1 MSQPSFDLELD
12 PTPTLRVSEL
22 AAAIG
27 MAVRRGFPEELWVRG
42 EIDSL
47 SRSAA
52 GHIYFDLVE
61 GVGNERVAVRV
72 ALFRTVAE
80 AVERHLAKHRMRLE
94 NGLEVRVMGRVELY
108 EARGQVNLRM
118 SGIDPTY
125 TLGRLAQDR
134 DRLIRVLT
142 GEGLLERNRRL
153 SLAAL
158 PLRIGLVTSRESA
171 AYADF
176 MHELEASGFA
186 WHVIVADSRVQGVE
200 ASGSVVRALAALARC
215 PVDVVIVVR
224 GGGSRNELA
233 VFDAE
238 PIARA
243 IAGMPVP
250 VLTGIGHEVD
260 RSIAD
265 LVAHTAFKTPTA
277 CAGHLV
283 DQVSAALAVL
293 GRSATAISRC
303 ARTALDQSEQKVTH
317 TAALVQRDVNR
328 ALDVAWSSADRA
340 AARAPRKPARCICM
354 PPVSASITTR
364 TEWRTACRSR
374 SMRRV
379 DISTASPRGSRRSI
393 PRGCSSAATRSRETT
408 AGQSCARRPMRPSA
422 PDWSPPWPKDRSR
435 ARSDERRVDRL

>member
-27 MAVRRGFPEELWVRG
+27 LAVRRGFPEELWVRG

-186 WHVIVADSRVQGVE
+186 WHVVVADSRVQGVE
-200 ASGSVVRALAALARC
+200 ATASVVRALAALARR
-215 PVDVVIVVR
+215 PLDAVVVVR

-243 IAGMPVP
+243 IAGMSVP
-250 VLTGIGHEVD
+250 VLTGIGHELD

-265 LVAHTAFKTPTA
+265 LVSHTAFKTPTA
-277 CAGHLV
+277 CAAHLV
-283 DQVSAALAVL
+283 DHVAAALAVL

-303 ARTALDQSEQKVTH
+303 ARSALDQSEQKVTH

-340 AARAPRKPARCICM
+340 GRAHR
-354 PPVSASITTR
+354 ASR
-364 TEWRTACRSR
+364 LDA
-374 SMRRV
+374 
-379 DISTASPRGSRRSI
+379 P
-393 PRGCSSAATRSRETT
+393 
-408 AGQSCARRPMRPSA
+408 ARRPPAHRPPCLPHGTPRA
-422 PDWSPPWPKDRSR
+422 GHARRGQPPSRRRRR
-435 ARSDERRVDRL
+435 ARHRPRPRARARARLLDHERRRGRRRPQGVRRAHRHPTGHDSG

>member
-1 MSQPSFDLELD
+1 MSQPSFDLDLD
-12 PTPTLRVSEL
+12 PTPTFRVSEL
-22 AAAIG
+22 AGAIG
-27 MAVRRGFPEELWVRG
+27 AAVRRGFPEEVWVRG

-61 GVGNERVAVRV
+61 GVGNERVALRV

-94 NGLEVRVMGRVELY
+94 NGLEVRIRGRVELY

-134 DRLIRVLT
+134 DRLVRLLT

-153 SLAAL
+153 TLAAV
-158 PLRIGLVTSRESA
+158 PLRIGIVTSRESA

-186 WHVIVADSRVQGVE
+186 WHVTVADSRVQGVE
-200 ASGSVVRALAALARC
+200 AMGAVVRALSALARC
-215 PVDVVIVVR
+215 TLDAIVVVR

-243 IAGMPVP
+243 IAAMRVP

-265 LVAHTAFKTPTA
+265 LVAHTSLKTPTA
-277 CAGHLV
+277 CAGHLIERV
-283 DQVSAALAVL
+283 RASLGVL
-293 GRSATAISRC
+293 SRSATAIARC
-303 ARTALDQSEQKVTH
+303 ARTALDRSEQKVNH

-328 ALDVAWSSADRA
+328 ALDVASFSAQASATRAARAASQHLQTADQRVERDVARLVGRAPAAIGA
-340 AARAPRKPARCICM
+340 AARHLDSVEARVVALDPAR
-354 PPVSASITTR
+354 VLARGYSITR
-364 TEWRTACRSR
+364 DESGAVVRAASEV
-374 SMRRV
+374 RV
-379 DISTASPRGSRRSI
+379 GSRVVTTLADGSI
-393 PRGCSSAATRSRETT
+393 TSEVV
-408 AGQSCARRPMRPSA
+408 
-422 PDWSPPWPKDRSR
+422 
-435 ARSDERRVDRL
+435 E

>member
-27 MAVRRGFPEELWVRG
+27 VAVRKSFPEELWVRG

-153 SLAAL
+153 PLAAL

-186 WHVIVADSRVQGVE
+186 WHVVVADSRVQGLE
-200 ASGSVVRALAALARC
+200 ATGSVVRALSALARC
-215 PVDVVIVVR
+215 PIDAVIIVR

-277 CAGHLV
+277 CAAHLV
-283 DQVSAALAVL
+283 DQVAAALAVL
-293 GRSATAISRC
+293 GRSATAIAHC

-340 AARAPRKPARCICM
+340 AARTAQAGSMHLHAAR
-354 PPVSASITTR
+354 
-364 TEWRTACRSR
+364 
-374 SMRRV
+374 
-379 DISTASPRGSRRSI
+379 
-393 PRGCSSAATRSRETT
+393 
-408 AGQSCARRPMRPSA
+408 Q
-422 PDWSPPWPKDRSR
+422 
-435 ARSDERRVDRL
+435 RVDRHASRLVARAPVSLDAAGRHLDGVTARVTALDPARVLERGYSITRDDRGSVVRSASDAPTGTRLVTTVADGQIVSEVR

>member
-1 MSQPSFDLELD
+1 MSQPSFDLDLD
-12 PTPTLRVSEL
+12 PTPTFRVSEL
-22 AAAIG
+22 AGAIG
-27 MAVRRGFPEELWVRG
+27 AAVRKGFPEEVWVRG

-52 GHIYFDLVE
+52 GHFYFDLVE
-61 GVGNERVAVRV
+61 GVGNERVALRV

-94 NGLEVRVMGRVELY
+94 NGLEVRIMGRVELY

-134 DRLIRVLT
+134 DRLVRLLT

-153 SLAAL
+153 VLAPV
-158 PLRIGLVTSRESA
+158 PLRIGIVTSRESA

-186 WHVIVADSRVQGVE
+186 WHVMVAESRVQGIE
-200 ASGSVVRALAALARC
+200 ATGSVVRALAALARC
-215 PVDVVIVVR
+215 SLDVVVVVR

-243 IAGMPVP
+243 IAAMQVP

-265 LVAHTAFKTPTA
+265 LVAHTSLKTPTA
-277 CAGHLV
+277 CAAHLV
-283 DQVSAALAVL
+283 ERVRASLGVL
-293 GRSATAISRC
+293 SRSATAIARC
-303 ARTALDQSEQKVTH
+303 ARTALDRSEQKVNH
-317 TAALVQRDVNR
+317 TGALVQRDVTR
-328 ALDVAWSSADRA
+328 ALDAASFAAQASATR
-340 AARAPRKPARCICM
+340 AARA
-354 PPVSASITTR
+354 ASHHLH
-364 TEWRTACRSR
+364 
-374 SMRRV
+374 V
-379 DISTASPRGSRRSI
+379 
-393 PRGCSSAATRSRETT
+393 
-408 AGQSCARRPMRPSA
+408 AGQ
-422 PDWSPPWPKDRSR
+422 
-435 ARSDERRVDRL
+435 RVDRDVAQLVGRWPAALGAADRHIDGVEARVVGLDPARVLARGYSITRDENGAVVRVASEVHVGSRVVTTLADGSITSEVVE